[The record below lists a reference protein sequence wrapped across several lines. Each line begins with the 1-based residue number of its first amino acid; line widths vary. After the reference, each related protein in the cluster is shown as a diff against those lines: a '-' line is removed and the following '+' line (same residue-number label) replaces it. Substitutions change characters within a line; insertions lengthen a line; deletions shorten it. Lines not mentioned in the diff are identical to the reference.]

1 MFVCSVCGHVITTE
15 LDNPI
20 VKLEQGK
27 KEDVWQLL

>member
-1 MFVCSVCGHVITTE
+1 MFVCSVCNHVIMTE

-27 KEDVWQLL
+27 KEDV

>member
-1 MFVCSVCGHVITTE
+1 MFVGSVCGHVITTE

-27 KEDVWQLL
+27 KEDV